1 MPFKNYL
8 QGKIVDLKVLHWRF
22 ARVICGLKFQSDGV
36 SLDKRNLEGVTAVF
50 NKKGTGRQ
58 AIGR

>member
-1 MPFKNYL
+1 M
-8 QGKIVDLKVLHWRF
+8 DLKVLHWRF